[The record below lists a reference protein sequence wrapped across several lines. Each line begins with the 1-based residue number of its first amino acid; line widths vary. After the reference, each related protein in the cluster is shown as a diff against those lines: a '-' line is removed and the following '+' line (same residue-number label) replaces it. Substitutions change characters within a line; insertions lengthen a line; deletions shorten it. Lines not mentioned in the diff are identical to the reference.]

1 MTLCLWAHFLEVT
14 SSNPSFHFIHIYFQP
29 VFPFQLVCFQ
39 FRGGKCFMGKVQG
52 TIVCCKPARVNF
64 CTWDYTSPWFL
75 TFASCGWWETSNP
88 PGYQVVT
95 NGKETHVTV
104 YLFLG
109 TRESCLRLSM
119 CPAPHPRGD
128 CFQRA
133 VRGPGESCCGIRCV
147 RTGEQLRPA
156 AVGLPHTVHTGFNHL

>member
-75 TFASCGWWETSNP
+75 TFVSCGWRETSNP
-88 PGYQVVT
+88 PSYQVVT

-104 YLFLG
+104 LVSGHSGVLSKTQHVPCTSPKRRLLPTG
-109 TRESCLRLSM
+109 RAWAWRELEWHPLRAYWRAAQT
-119 CPAPHPRGD
+119 CRG
-128 CFQRA
+128 
-133 VRGPGESCCGIRCV
+133 
-147 RTGEQLRPA
+147 RTA
-156 AVGLPHTVHTGFNHL
+156 AHSPYGL